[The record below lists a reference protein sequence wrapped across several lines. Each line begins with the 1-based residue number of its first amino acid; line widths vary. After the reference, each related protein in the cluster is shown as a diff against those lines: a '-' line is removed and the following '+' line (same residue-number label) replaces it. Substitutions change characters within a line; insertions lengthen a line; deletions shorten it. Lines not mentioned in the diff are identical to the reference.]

1 MRGPALSVG
10 HEAHTASDG
19 SEINRELTALKR
31 AFNLARQAG
40 KLLVVPHIPL
50 LKEHNVRTGFFERDE
65 FESVRSHL
73 PEYARP
79 IVTFAFVTGWR
90 LRARSCP
97 FSGDR

>member
-1 MRGPALSVG
+1 
-10 HEAHTASDG
+10 
-19 SEINRELTALKR
+19 
-31 AFNLARQAG
+31 
-40 KLLVVPHIPL
+40 
-50 LKEHNVRTGFFERDE
+50 
-65 FESVRSHL
+65 VRSHL